1 MGDFSMDSIR
11 VTKYNPQYRDTNDV
25 YTREEWTSFSDINK
39 VFQGKLFSL
48 NEYLLVEEKYI
59 KAVKT
64 ILKEKNIKNLKIR
77 DLEIYSEDLNLNL
90 KEGDSI
96 GSLNLNEVMKMILRE
111 NIWCKLVSDDYFEI
125 HFGYDYYMYF
135 VSNEISNRVIESV
148 KEIEGLF
155 VEKRKS
161 PYIR

>member
-1 MGDFSMDSIR
+1 MDSIR

-77 DLEIYSEDLNLNL
+77 DLEIYSDDLNLNL
-90 KEGDSI
+90 KEGEYRV
-96 GSLNLNEVMKMILRE
+96 LKFKR
-111 NIWCKLVSDDYFEI
+111 
-125 HFGYDYYMYF
+125 
-135 VSNEISNRVIESV
+135 SNENDS
-148 KEIEGLF
+148 
-155 VEKRKS
+155 
-161 PYIR
+161 